1 MFDSAATYERIE
13 RFRRADREIRSEAAP
28 SRTLLYVAI
37 GTWLLATV
45 GRAVTAAS
53 ESSGSA
59 SRQAGVF
66 MGTLV
71 TTLLVVFIVRSVVRL
86 VRRRPILSPAWTPSL
101 FFTAAGLSLLLLAST
116 AGRES
121 G

>member
-1 MFDSAATYERIE
+1 MNESSG
-13 RFRRADREIRSEAAP
+13 SEEPGAGS

-59 SRQAGVF
+59 SRQVGVF
-66 MGTLV
+66 IGTLFA
-71 TTLLVVFIVRSVVRL
+71 TLVLVLIVRGVVRL

-101 FFTAAGLSLLLLAST
+101 FFSAAGLSFLLLAST
-116 AGRES
+116 AGQES

>member
-1 MFDSAATYERIE
+1 MSESNGSAGRTEK
-13 RFRRADREIRSEAAP
+13 SEAAP